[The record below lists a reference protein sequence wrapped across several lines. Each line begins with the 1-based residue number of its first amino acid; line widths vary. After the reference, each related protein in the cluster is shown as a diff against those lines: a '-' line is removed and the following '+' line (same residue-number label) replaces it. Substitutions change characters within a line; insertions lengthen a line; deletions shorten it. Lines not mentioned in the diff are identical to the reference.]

1 MKLQKNLL
9 WIPVLFAMVWG
20 LFSLFAPETL
30 MKFLNTPTEN
40 INLSLIATQM
50 IVGVS
55 QISLG
60 IIALWMRTLKDRGAM
75 SGAMTVVAVVF
86 LLFGLEAVLVD
97 TVVEGLTSNT
107 ILFVQGVVFIVLAIL
122 FFINRKPK
130 TKEG

>member
-20 LFSLFAPETL
+20 LFSLFAPEML

>member
-20 LFSLFAPETL
+20 LFSLFAPEML

-60 IIALWMRTLKDRGAM
+60 IIAVWMRTLKDRGAM